1 MVGLN
6 MNGPA
11 RDRVMK
17 LMQEKDR
24 IESEIRNENAVL
36 AANNVGMEDPLVD
49 ADGFP
54 RSDIDVYKVRHARH
68 RIICLQNDH
77 KNIMKQIEQGLG
89 EVHSQFKSTENGA
102 SSSAQNTSQ
111 TNGTHNSMLES
122 GNNGHS
128 NNNDNCFAKVGFV
141 QEGSPADL
149 GGLCENDKIIQFGS
163 INASNFTDV
172 TQLHNIVRHSVGQ
185 QIQVRVKRDRHI
197 QNFTLVP
204 RPWAQ
209 PGLLGCQIIRLN
221 PL

>member
-17 LMQEKDR
+17 LIQERDR

-54 RSDIDVYKVRHARH
+54 RNDIDVYKVRHARH
-68 RIICLQNDH
+68 KIICLQNDH
-77 KNIMKQIEQGLG
+77 KNIMKQIEQGLV
-89 EVHSQFKSTENGA
+89 EVHSQFKSTSNGA
-102 SSSAQNTSQ
+102 TSLGQNTSY
-111 TNGTHNSMLES
+111 TNGQSSTHSVS
-122 GNNGHS
+122 NGHNT
-128 NNNDNCFAKVGFV
+128 NNEDCFAKVGFV

-185 QIQVRVKRDRHI
+185 QIQVRVKRDRHV
-197 QNFTLVP
+197 QNFTVVP